1 MHFVIGRQTIFCVFM
16 CSRFGVHLRTP
27 KKQNTIS
34 PNDRIG
40 LNYIIHR
47 VQNFGVRPYFTFK
60 NFGIRVRIIEKDFG
74 SRLCFGKIN
83 FGVRLF
89 SCNFVDKKKLWQM

>member
-40 LNYIIHR
+40 LNYII
-47 VQNFGVRPYFTFK
+47 QSIGFK
-60 NFGIRVRIIEKDFG
+60 ILVSDRI
-74 SRLCFGKIN
+74 LLLKILVL
-83 FGVRLF
+83 GYE
-89 SCNFVDKKKLWQM
+89 SSKKILVVGCVLAK